1 MFSATSIKAVC
12 CWLILSFLA
21 GSIPIF
27 GQSEGHAYHLLSE
40 GKLIRAKKELLLITQ
55 QNPEDFEAQLALA
68 WTEHWLGFQ
77 NHARQRA
84 QNVLER
90 NPNHEGAIELL
101 NAIHYLR
108 TPVLSIAG
116 ENQWDD
122 QPMKR
127 WNTKAGLSWYRSNLL
142 NLAFEVNQF
151 RFQHDSSSSAF
162 ILRAENTFFEPYS
175 RVNLSASLGLYA
187 IQGNDLLWGLKAGR
201 NLGNA
206 LYFEAVV
213 DKTPYYYTL
222 VSVQMSNATMML
234 NKELSLTLNQ
244 QEKWQ
249 GKAAFESN
257 EFAKNET
264 VKTRYAWLLTP
275 IIHREKLK
283 WSMGYAYSYSH
294 SDSLT
299 FLPQTDASGEYIPNP
314 DGGLLGVY
322 NPYFSP
328 KNQSVHW
335 ALLSLQ
341 VPFGKRIEWKN
352 RLSYG
357 VYAVADNPYLYENIN
372 PMGEPVVEYGYTEQR
387 YYPAEWES
395 TFSFH
400 FWEKLDLQVGY
411 YYQRLFFYTAQG
423 GRIELKYR
431 LGK

>member
-1 MFSATSIKAVC
+1 MFSATSFKAVC
-12 CWLILSFLA
+12 YWLILSFLA

-27 GQSEGHAYHLLSE
+27 GQSEGHAFHLLSE
-40 GKLIRAKKELLLITQ
+40 GKLVRAKKELLLITQ
-55 QNPEDFEAQLALA
+55 QNPENFEAQLALA
-68 WTEHWLGFQ
+68 WTEFWLGFQ
-77 NHARQRA
+77 
-84 QNVLER
+84 QNANERVQKVLDQ
-90 NPNHEGAIELL
+90 NPNHEEAIKLL
-101 NAIHYLR
+101 NEIHELR
-108 TPVLSIAG
+108 VPLLSIVG
-116 ENQWDD
+116 QNQWDD

-127 WNTKAGLSWYRSNLL
+127 RNTKAELTWYRSNLL

-162 ILRAENTFFEPYS
+162 VLRAENTFFEPHS
-175 RVNLSASLGLYA
+175 RINLSASLGHYA
-187 IQGNDLLWGLKAGR
+187 AQENELIWGLKAGR
-201 NLGNA
+201 KLGNA
-206 LYFEAVV
+206 LYLEAAL

-222 VSVQMSNATMML
+222 ASVQLANAIMML
-234 NKELSLTLNQ
+234 NKELSLTLNHK
-244 QEKWQ
+244 EKWL

-264 VKTRYAWLLTP
+264 VKTRYVWLLAP

-299 FLPQTDASGEYIPNP
+299 FLPETDAGGEYIPNP
-314 DGGLLGVY
+314 DGSLLGVY
-322 NPYFSP
+322 SPYFSP

-335 ALLSLQ
+335 ALLSFQ
-341 VPFGKRIEWKN
+341 VPLGKKIEWKN
-352 RLSYG
+352 RLSCG
-357 VYAVADNPYLYENIN
+357 VYAVADNPYLYENTN
-372 PMGEPVVEYGYTEQR
+372 PMGEPVVEYGYTEQP

-395 TFSFH
+395 TLAFH
-400 FWEKLDLQVGY
+400 FWEKLDMQVGY